1 MITFGHM
8 HPLGPLRSVTSRAAF
23 HSGRC
28 GNALLLLFLCAA
40 PRAAHAQ
47 LTLTHTE
54 DAAPVPQGTLRFR
67 VTTGW
72 TRYDE
77 RFIAG
82 GRRSLSDEVSS
93 DSLGS
98 AQLPYLGPIEQG
110 LRTLTA
116 DPNAKLSL
124 GRLAAY
130 SDARIVT
137 TPIVFEYGLTRR
149 LSVGLMVPLVQ
160 TRRNIAFGI
169 NKGIIGVDDPRRGS
183 PNVGFV
189 PSRQRDSAAKAN
201 ALVYGGFSKAADSL
215 TTLVSRC
222 PSNPTAAGCGTVN
235 ANAADAAAAATLA
248 RQFANAVKS
257 ALGTDSAS
265 TRIAPKTGGSLAT
278 SIEAER
284 AIINARVQKYL
295 GASAGATSGVFTQAI
310 PFSYIDLQGRNGVP
324 GLLQSSVGGVDSLQ
338 TVNKLALGG
347 VTLAL
352 QYQVFDHF
360 LTDSISAPRFQS
372 RLAVGGGF
380 KFEKLLQD
388 SARTL
393 GTISAGN
400 GSAIEVHSA
409 MDVITGRLGGTVA
422 LRYTKYLPHT
432 VNAPLVGDPESFWPV
447 AVFGA
452 ADATAGAVAGL
463 DLTPR
468 FLIGNS
474 FAIDGHYGFE
484 RTGAT
489 TYDRIAAPSTCMV
502 CSTAASL
509 STSARNAQRV
519 GFGVRYS
526 TVDAWQRGQLSTPIE
541 VSFTH
546 LQTITGDA
554 GVAALQRDQVQV
566 RLYFPV
572 RSNR

>member
-8 HPLGPLRSVTSRAAF
+8 HSLGSPRSRIARVASSR
-23 HSGRC
+23 SRC
-28 GNALLLLFLCAA
+28 RKTLILVCFGLL
-40 PRAAHAQ
+40 PSVVQAQ

-54 DAAPVPQGTLRFR
+54 DAAPVPAGTLRFR
-67 VTTGW
+67 LTTGW

-82 GRRSLSDEVSS
+82 GRRSLTDEVSS

-110 LRTLTA
+110 LRTLSA
-116 DPNAKLSL
+116 DPSARLSL
-124 GRLAAY
+124 GKLAAY

-137 TPIVFEYGLTRR
+137 TPIVFEYGLTRK
-149 LSVGLMVPLVQ
+149 LSIGVMFPVVQ

-169 NKGIIGVDDPRRGS
+169 NKDS
-183 PNVGFV
+183 AANVGFV

-215 TTLVSRC
+215 ATLVARC
-222 PSNPTAAGCGTVN
+222 PSSPTAAGCAAVN
-235 ANAADAAAAATLA
+235 ANAADAAASATLA
-248 RQFANAVKS
+248 RQFADAVKS
-257 ALGTDSAS
+257 ALGTDTAS
-265 TRIAPKTGGSLAT
+265 THIAPKTGGTLAT
-278 SIEAER
+278 EIEAER
-284 AIINARVQKYL
+284 VIVNARVRKYL
-295 GASAGATSGVFTQAI
+295 GASAGASTSVFTQAI

-338 TVNKLALGG
+338 TTNKLALGG
-347 VTLAL
+347 VTFAL

-360 LTDSISAPRFQS
+360 RSDSITAPHFQS

-393 GTISAGN
+393 GTISSGN
-400 GSAIEVHSA
+400 GSAVELHSA
-409 MDVITGRLGGTVA
+409 MDVITGNVGGTAVV
-422 LRYTKYLPHT
+422 RYTKYLPHT

-447 AVFGA
+447 PVFGS
-452 ADATAGAVAGL
+452 ADATAGAVMGL

-468 FLIGNS
+468 ILIGSS
-474 FAIDGHYGFE
+474 FALDGHYGFE

-489 TYDRIAAPSTCMV
+489 TYERMTPPSTCAV
-502 CSTAASL
+502 CSTAATL
-509 STSARNAQRV
+509 STAARNAQRI

-526 TVDAWQRGQLSTPIE
+526 TVDAWQRKQLSTPLE

-546 LQTITGDA
+546 LQTITGDP

-572 RSNR
+572 KSNP

>member
-8 HPLGPLRSVTSRAAF
+8 HSLGPLRSLIARVASSR
-23 HSGRC
+23 SRWRNTLG
-28 GNALLLLFLCAA
+28 LVFLGMV
-40 PRAAHAQ
+40 PSVVQAQ

-54 DAAPVPQGTLRFR
+54 DAAPVPAGTLRFR
-67 VTTGW
+67 STTGW
-72 TRYDE
+72 TRFDE

-93 DSLGS
+93 DSLGA
-98 AQLPYLGPIEQG
+98 AQLPYLAPIEQG
-110 LRTLTA
+110 MRTLAA
-116 DPNAKLSL
+116 DPNARLSL
-124 GRLAAY
+124 GHLAAY

-137 TPIVFEYGLTRR
+137 TPIAFEYGLTRR
-149 LSVGLMVPLVQ
+149 LSVGVMFPVVQ
-160 TRRNIAFGI
+160 TRRNIAFRI
-169 NKGIIGVDDPRRGS
+169 NKDS
-183 PNVGFV
+183 AANVGFV
-189 PSRQRDSAAKAN
+189 PSRQRDSAAKIN
-201 ALVYGGFSKAADSL
+201 ALVYAGFKTAADSL
-215 TTLVSRC
+215 ATLVARC
-222 PSNPTAAGCGTVN
+222 PANPGAAGCAAVN
-235 ANAADAAAAATLA
+235 ANAADAAAAGTAA
-248 RQFANAVKS
+248 GAFAAAIKS
-257 ALGTDSAS
+257 ALGTDTSV
-265 TRIAPKTGGSLAT
+265 TRIAPKSGGEFARDIQIRQAFVNLAV
-278 SIEAER
+278 R
-284 AIINARVQKYL
+284 KYL
-295 GASAGATSGVFTQAI
+295 GASAGANSNVFTQSI

-338 TVNKLALGG
+338 TTNKLALGG
-347 VTLAL
+347 VTFAV

-360 LTDSISAPRFQS
+360 RFDTVSAPRFQS

-393 GTISAGN
+393 GTISSGN
-400 GSAIEVHSA
+400 GSAVEVHSA
-409 MDVITGRLGGTVA
+409 MDIIAGKLGGTAA
-422 LRYTKYLPHT
+422 LRFTKYLPHT
-432 VNAPLVGDPESFWPV
+432 VNAPLVGDPESFWPIP
-447 AVFGA
+447 VFSS
-452 ADATAGAVAGL
+452 ADATAGSVIGL

-468 FLIGNS
+468 FLIGTS
-474 FAIDGHYGFE
+474 FALDGHYGFE

-489 TYDRIAAPSTCMV
+489 TYERVVPPSACTI
-502 CSTAASL
+502 CSTAATL

-546 LQTITGDA
+546 LQTITGDP

-572 RSNR
+572 RSSR